1 MGYRNL
7 NRKYNKVELLQLEED
22 LKKNLTVTKIATKQK
37 PDVVVADHHT
47 MTELPAD
54 DDAQKAPSKNI
65 TAAPTN
71 QKVSLDETR
80 KIQTIGERSHEQTL
94 NNPGEEIV
102 TVQSTSITAQ
112 KEVHHQ
118 VEFSAK
124 LVDAKSKTSHQLKRP
139 KRSK

>member
-47 MTELPAD
+47 MTEVPD
-54 DDAQKAPSKNI
+54 NNDSQKAHAKNM
-65 TAAPTN
+65 TATN

-102 TVQSTSITAQ
+102 TVQSNSITAQ

-139 KRSK
+139 KKSK